1 MDAVN
6 EHREQC
12 RHCGHDGLQHVRL
25 RTTGVH
31 YADVH
36 CAACGRHLRFLSK
49 PGSDPTKYRRPQQH
63 RELVLAYGDGFCEMC
78 LHAVEELPKGQTL
91 EAQHVR
97 EFQHDGSS
105 ERENIWIVCTAC
117 HRMIHWIRTYH
128 GHDKPTAELPRGL
141 FAK

>member
-12 RHCGHDGLQHVRL
+12 RHCGHDGLQRVTL

-36 CAACGRHLRFLSK
+36 CGACGRHLRFLSK

-63 RELVLAYGDGFCEMC
+63 RDLVLAYSDGFCEM
-78 LHAVEELPKGQTL
+78 
-91 EAQHVR
+91 
-97 EFQHDGSS
+97 
-105 ERENIWIVCTAC
+105 WIICTAC

-128 GHDKPTAELPRGL
+128 GHDNPAELPRGL